1 MSQGNDWIMSRE
13 YALVDP
19 YTLVFYGWGCAQVK
33 RPKVRK
39 SVESEENV
47 PSLFSHPPAGDAK
60 LNHWGASSL
69 PNGKSKDLRL
79 GRPLFPK
86 RGNPRNQLF

>member
-19 YTLVFYGWGCAQVK
+19 YTLVFYGWGVCAGEA
-33 RPKVRK
+33 P
-39 SVESEENV
+39 EGSEKCRER
-47 PSLFSHPPAGDAK
+47 GERAK
-60 LNHWGASSL
+60 LVLAYSCRRCEIKRWGASSL

>member
-1 MSQGNDWIMSRE
+1 MSRE

-19 YTLVFYGWGCAQVK
+19 YTLVFYGWGRAQVK

-47 PSLFSHPPAGDAK
+47 PSLFSQY
-60 LNHWGASSL
+60 LL
-69 PNGKSKDLRL
+69 PRCEIKPL
-79 GRPLFPK
+79 GCVIAAEWQK
-86 RGNPRNQLF
+86 